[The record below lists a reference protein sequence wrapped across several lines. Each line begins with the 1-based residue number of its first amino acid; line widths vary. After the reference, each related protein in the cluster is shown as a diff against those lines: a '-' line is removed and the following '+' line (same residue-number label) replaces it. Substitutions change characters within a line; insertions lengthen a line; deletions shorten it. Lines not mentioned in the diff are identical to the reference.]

1 MRAGDLDR
9 RATLQQRVL
18 GTPSDRG
25 AKPESFSDLATVWAS
40 RRDVVG
46 REFLAAGQPHA
57 EGTSIFELRFRSDL
71 TPIHR
76 VVCEGVTYD
85 VLHVAEL
92 GRREKLQLTCRK
104 LS

>member
-9 RATLQQRVL
+9 RATLQQRTL
-18 GTPSDRG
+18 GAASDRG
-25 AKPESFSDLATVWAS
+25 AKPETFSTLATVWAA

-46 REFLAAGQPHA
+46 REFLAAGQERA
-57 EGTSIFELRFRSDL
+57 EGTAIFELRFRSDL

-85 VLHVAEL
+85 VLHVAEI

-104 LS
+104 VA